1 MRNYHLIAGVTAALV
16 LVAVLVAGQ
25 AYAGNLESQYIHAL
39 ASVRFQQKLVG
50 TALQAEAFQ
59 QPDLLPVYGSSE
71 LTVPDAF
78 HINKIFRL
86 YPTGFAPFVVGNT
99 GAEPLTYV
107 LRLGSVGTGLDGKK
121 VVILLSPQFF
131 ADASF
136 LASHYAGNYSRL
148 QAYELA
154 FSTDL
159 SKPLKRKIAR
169 RMIDYPDTLANDPL
183 LNTSLHLQ
191 VHDTIPGMLYYYS
204 LLPLGKLNVWILNL
218 QDHWETLSYIRSQ
231 PDLKPAM
238 PRRAMKVN
246 WDDMVAR
253 AEQSYAKHADN
264 NPFGFDNMQW
274 DAYAYVWSAAEGTLT
289 DQGFYQSLDQSKG
302 WTDLDLLLRVLKE
315 MNARPLILGIPIA
328 GQYYEYAGISAGAR
342 DVYYQRLREAVQPY
356 GVPLEEFEDH
366 DTDNLFFY
374 NPGSHLSSKGWIYF
388 ARSMDAFYHGAT
400 FMSTGRFTWSPPAP

>member
-1 MRNYHLIAGVTAALV
+1 MRHYHLIAGLIAALA
-16 LVAVLVAGQ
+16 LLTTLAAGQ
-25 AYAGNLESQYIHAL
+25 AYAGNIESQYIHAL
-39 ASVRFQQKLVG
+39 ASVRFQQKMVG
-50 TALQAEAFQ
+50 TALQVEAFH

-86 YPTGFAPFVVGNT
+86 YPTGFVPFVVGNT
-99 GAEPLTYV
+99 GAEPLTYL
-107 LRLGSVGTGLDGKK
+107 LRLGSVGTGLSGKK
-121 VVILLSPQFF
+121 VVVLLSPQFF
-131 ADASF
+131 ADSSF

-159 SKPLKRKIAR
+159 SQPLKRKIAR
-169 RMIDYPDTLANDPL
+169 RMIEYPDTLANDPL
-183 LNTSLHLQ
+183 LNTSLYLQ
-191 VHDTIPGMLYYYS
+191 VRNSIPGMLFYYA
-204 LLPLGKLNVWILNL
+204 LLPLGKLDVWILRL

-231 PDLKPAM
+231 PDLNPAM
-238 PRRAMKVN
+238 PRRAMKIN
-246 WDDMVAR
+246 WDDMLVK
-253 AEQSYAKHADN
+253 AEQAYAQHAN
-264 NPFGFDNMQW
+264 NNQFGFDNLQW
-274 DAYAYVWSAAEGTLT
+274 DAYAYVWGGAEGTLT

-315 MNARPLILGIPIA
+315 MNAQPLILGIPIA

-342 DVYYQRLREAVQPY
+342 QVYYKRLREAVQPF

-388 ARSMDAFYHGAT
+388 ARTIDAFYHGANLT
-400 FMSTGRFTWSPPAP
+400 SSGRFTWSLSAP